1 MGTDLS
7 VQCIVGN
14 GIPQGSGLSPTLFSI
29 IIDDIFLNT
38 NGYGEVRGLIEW
50 LVTLNDYRILQ
61 EAVMHPPSCHQEPKK
76 KKTKKEKLRFHRSK
90 SDTLISS
97 VDLCALVVGV
107 CFIACSVLNYYENC
121 YMGLNIS
128 IYTMTPCLLLSL
140 Q

>member
-1 MGTDLS
+1 
-7 VQCIVGN
+7 
-14 GIPQGSGLSPTLFSI
+14 
-29 IIDDIFLNT
+29 
-38 NGYGEVRGLIEW
+38 
-50 LVTLNDYRILQ
+50 
-61 EAVMHPPSCHQEPKK
+61 MHPPSCHQEPKKKK

-97 VDLCALVVGV
+97 VDLCALIAGV
-107 CFIACSVLNYYENC
+107 CFIEYSVLNYYENC